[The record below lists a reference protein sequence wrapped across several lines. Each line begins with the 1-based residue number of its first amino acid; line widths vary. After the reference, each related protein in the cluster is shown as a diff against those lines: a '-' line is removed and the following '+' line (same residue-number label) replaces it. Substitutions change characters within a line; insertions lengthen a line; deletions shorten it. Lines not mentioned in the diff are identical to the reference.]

1 VTREQATPML
11 FALGLACGPSQSD
24 PTSTMGMGATGTVG
38 LDDIGTA
45 DDDGASGDS
54 LPCGKEIHEGALVID
69 NRIADL
75 ESVRRYRIVEGS
87 LWVARREEQD
97 LSFLECIEEIHGNLG
112 IAENA
117 NLRTT
122 AGLDR
127 LYRLDGALYL
137 EGGHPALE
145 TIEGLGM
152 VRELTELELRA
163 YSVRKIDLPHVERI
177 GSLHIAAQ
185 CSSDPLNA
193 QPTWDLALTD
203 LDGFPSLAH
212 LDRLYVQGTKNLS
225 SLDGLRAIR
234 DNGGGPINRANVQ
247 ANGSLPED
255 HANEVLD
262 YVGTNYRIVC
272 NNLDGEEMEECP
284 CGIVD

>member
-1 VTREQATPML
+1 ML
-11 FALGLACGPSQSD
+11 LVLGLACGPRHSD
-24 PTSTMGMGATGTVG
+24 PTSTMGMGATDTGTVG
-38 LDDIGTA
+38 A
-45 DDDGASGDS
+45 DGSTGD
-54 LPCGKEIHEGALVID
+54 LPPCGEEVLEGDLEIN
-69 NRIADL
+69 NRITDIRSL
-75 ESVRRYRIVEGS
+75 RRYRVVTG
-87 LWVARREEQD
+87 WVVVWRTQEED
-97 LSFLECIEEIHGNLG
+97 LSFLECLEEIHGDLG
-112 IAENA
+112 LAENV

-122 AGLDR
+122 VGLDR
-127 LYRLDGALYL
+127 LYRLDGGLSV
-137 EGGHPALE
+137 GRGHPALE
-145 TIEGLGM
+145 TIEGLGT
-152 VRELTELELRA
+152 VRELAELHVTA
-163 YSVRKIDLPHVERI
+163 YSVRTIDLPHVERI

-212 LDRLYVQGTKNLS
+212 LDRLYIQGTKNLS

-262 YVGTNYRIVC
+262 YVGTNYRLVC